1 MSDDRPTPPDL
12 DAEARKA
19 QKRRNL
25 WLALALA
32 AFVILVGVTT
42 IMRLGGGIPERM

>member
-1 MSDDRPTPPDL
+1 MSNEQPTPPDR
-12 DAEARKA
+12 DEEARKA

-32 AFVILVGVTT
+32 AFVILVGLTT
-42 IMRLGGGIPERM
+42 IMRLGGGVPERM